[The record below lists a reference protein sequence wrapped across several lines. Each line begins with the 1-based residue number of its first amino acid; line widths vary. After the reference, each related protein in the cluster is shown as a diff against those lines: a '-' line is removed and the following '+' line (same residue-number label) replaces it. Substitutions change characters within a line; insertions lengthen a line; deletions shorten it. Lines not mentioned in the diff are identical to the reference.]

1 MRSLLFW
8 VNLSVLLAIYVAPSY
23 GVKENDLPLYS
34 QNLFTCKDGSK
45 TISIGQVNDD
55 YCDCPDGSDEPG
67 TSACSN
73 GHFFCKNEG
82 SFGKT
87 VPSSRVND
95 GICDCCDGS
104 DEYDGF
110 STCANTCAEEHAKW
124 LIDNQFRIQGFAK
137 GTEILR
143 SWIQT
148 SKERMAEAESSKTA
162 LEEKIAHLETEIVMK
177 RELVAS
183 MEAHPESDPDVVVVD
198 DDSVKSRP
206 ERLYELYSKLGL
218 NSFSA
223 NDLKYLI
230 VKTLYRASDYNE
242 MVMNGFQEDLLEISE
257 HASMKEEVEVSELR
271 EVVEMELPDQE
282 SETLKKEKE
291 ELERLEKEKSIAE
304 TELSQKGGNEFFG
317 GNQEFYMMK
326 GECYSHRFN
335 KYEYKACPYG
345 KATQDSISI
354 GSSFSIIDSNGA
366 MIRDASRNLHVNE
379 ENVIEGGDVFFYW
392 KNGQKCW
399 NGPYRSLKLKLVCG
413 SEVEIR
419 NLVEPSMCV
428 YEGELATPAVCPLYC
443 VCS

>member
-1 MRSLLFW
+1 
-8 VNLSVLLAIYVAPSY
+8 
-23 GVKENDLPLYS
+23 
-34 QNLFTCKDGSK
+34 
-45 TISIGQVNDD
+45 
-55 YCDCPDGSDEPG
+55 
-67 TSACSN
+67 
-73 GHFFCKNEG
+73 
-82 SFGKT
+82 
-87 VPSSRVND
+87 
-95 GICDCCDGS
+95 
-104 DEYDGF
+104 
-110 STCANTCAEEHAKW
+110 
-124 LIDNQFRIQGFAK
+124 
-137 GTEILR
+137 
-143 SWIQT
+143 
-148 SKERMAEAESSKTA
+148 MAEAESSKAA

-206 ERLYELYSKLGL
+206 ERLYELYGKLGL

-326 GECYSHRFN
+326 GECYSHRV
-335 KYEYKACPYG
+335 C
-345 KATQDSISI
+345 
-354 GSSFSIIDSNGA
+354 IDLC
-366 MIRDASRNLHVNE
+366 IH
-379 ENVIEGGDVFFYW
+379 
-392 KNGQKCW
+392 
-399 NGPYRSLKLKLVCG
+399 RSLTNTNTKLVLTERQHRIA
-413 SEVEIR
+413 SPSVVPSPLSIR
-419 NLVEPSMCV
+419 TER
-428 YEGELATPAVCPLYC
+428 
-443 VCS
+443 

>member
-1 MRSLLFW
+1 
-8 VNLSVLLAIYVAPSY
+8 
-23 GVKENDLPLYS
+23 
-34 QNLFTCKDGSK
+34 
-45 TISIGQVNDD
+45 
-55 YCDCPDGSDEPG
+55 
-67 TSACSN
+67 
-73 GHFFCKNEG
+73 
-82 SFGKT
+82 
-87 VPSSRVND
+87 
-95 GICDCCDGS
+95 
-104 DEYDGF
+104 
-110 STCANTCAEEHAKW
+110 
-124 LIDNQFRIQGFAK
+124 
-137 GTEILR
+137 
-143 SWIQT
+143 
-148 SKERMAEAESSKTA
+148 MAEAESSKTA

-242 MVMNGFQEDLLEISE
+242 MVMNGFQEDLLEISK

-326 GECYSHRFN
+326 GECYSHRV
-335 KYEYKACPYG
+335 C
-345 KATQDSISI
+345 
-354 GSSFSIIDSNGA
+354 IDLC
-366 MIRDASRNLHVNE
+366 IH
-379 ENVIEGGDVFFYW
+379 
-392 KNGQKCW
+392 
-399 NGPYRSLKLKLVCG
+399 RSLTNTNTKLVLTERQHRIAFP
-413 SEVEIR
+413 SVVPSPLSIR
-419 NLVEPSMCV
+419 TER
-428 YEGELATPAVCPLYC
+428 
-443 VCS
+443 

>member
-1 MRSLLFW
+1 
-8 VNLSVLLAIYVAPSY
+8 
-23 GVKENDLPLYS
+23 
-34 QNLFTCKDGSK
+34 
-45 TISIGQVNDD
+45 
-55 YCDCPDGSDEPG
+55 
-67 TSACSN
+67 
-73 GHFFCKNEG
+73 
-82 SFGKT
+82 
-87 VPSSRVND
+87 
-95 GICDCCDGS
+95 
-104 DEYDGF
+104 
-110 STCANTCAEEHAKW
+110 
-124 LIDNQFRIQGFAK
+124 
-137 GTEILR
+137 
-143 SWIQT
+143 
-148 SKERMAEAESSKTA
+148 MAEAESSKTA

-291 ELERLEKEKSIAE
+291 ELARLEKEKSIAE

-326 GECYSHRFN
+326 GECYSHRV
-335 KYEYKACPYG
+335 C
-345 KATQDSISI
+345 
-354 GSSFSIIDSNGA
+354 IDLC
-366 MIRDASRNLHVNE
+366 IH
-379 ENVIEGGDVFFYW
+379 
-392 KNGQKCW
+392 
-399 NGPYRSLKLKLVCG
+399 RSLTNTNTKLVLTERQHRIAFP
-413 SEVEIR
+413 SVVPSPLSIR
-419 NLVEPSMCV
+419 TER
-428 YEGELATPAVCPLYC
+428 
-443 VCS
+443 

>member
-1 MRSLLFW
+1 
-8 VNLSVLLAIYVAPSY
+8 
-23 GVKENDLPLYS
+23 
-34 QNLFTCKDGSK
+34 
-45 TISIGQVNDD
+45 
-55 YCDCPDGSDEPG
+55 
-67 TSACSN
+67 
-73 GHFFCKNEG
+73 
-82 SFGKT
+82 
-87 VPSSRVND
+87 
-95 GICDCCDGS
+95 
-104 DEYDGF
+104 
-110 STCANTCAEEHAKW
+110 
-124 LIDNQFRIQGFAK
+124 
-137 GTEILR
+137 
-143 SWIQT
+143 
-148 SKERMAEAESSKTA
+148 MAEAESSKTA
-162 LEEKIAHLETEIVMK
+162 LEEKIAHLKTEIVMK

-326 GECYSHRFN
+326 GECYSHRV
-335 KYEYKACPYG
+335 C
-345 KATQDSISI
+345 
-354 GSSFSIIDSNGA
+354 IDLC
-366 MIRDASRNLHVNE
+366 IH
-379 ENVIEGGDVFFYW
+379 
-392 KNGQKCW
+392 
-399 NGPYRSLKLKLVCG
+399 RSLTNTNTKLVLTERQHRIAFP
-413 SEVEIR
+413 SVVPSPLSIR
-419 NLVEPSMCV
+419 TER
-428 YEGELATPAVCPLYC
+428 
-443 VCS
+443 

>member
-1 MRSLLFW
+1 
-8 VNLSVLLAIYVAPSY
+8 
-23 GVKENDLPLYS
+23 
-34 QNLFTCKDGSK
+34 
-45 TISIGQVNDD
+45 
-55 YCDCPDGSDEPG
+55 
-67 TSACSN
+67 
-73 GHFFCKNEG
+73 
-82 SFGKT
+82 
-87 VPSSRVND
+87 
-95 GICDCCDGS
+95 
-104 DEYDGF
+104 
-110 STCANTCAEEHAKW
+110 
-124 LIDNQFRIQGFAK
+124 
-137 GTEILR
+137 
-143 SWIQT
+143 
-148 SKERMAEAESSKTA
+148 MAEAESSKTA

-206 ERLYELYSKLGL
+206 ERLYELYGKLGL

-326 GECYSHRFN
+326 GECYSHRV
-335 KYEYKACPYG
+335 C
-345 KATQDSISI
+345 
-354 GSSFSIIDSNGA
+354 IDLC
-366 MIRDASRNLHVNE
+366 IH
-379 ENVIEGGDVFFYW
+379 
-392 KNGQKCW
+392 
-399 NGPYRSLKLKLVCG
+399 RSLTNTSTKLVLTERQHRIA
-413 SEVEIR
+413 SPSVVPSPLSIR
-419 NLVEPSMCV
+419 TER
-428 YEGELATPAVCPLYC
+428 
-443 VCS
+443 

>member
-1 MRSLLFW
+1 
-8 VNLSVLLAIYVAPSY
+8 
-23 GVKENDLPLYS
+23 
-34 QNLFTCKDGSK
+34 
-45 TISIGQVNDD
+45 
-55 YCDCPDGSDEPG
+55 
-67 TSACSN
+67 
-73 GHFFCKNEG
+73 
-82 SFGKT
+82 
-87 VPSSRVND
+87 
-95 GICDCCDGS
+95 
-104 DEYDGF
+104 
-110 STCANTCAEEHAKW
+110 
-124 LIDNQFRIQGFAK
+124 
-137 GTEILR
+137 
-143 SWIQT
+143 
-148 SKERMAEAESSKTA
+148 MAEAESSKTA

-257 HASMKEEVEVSELR
+257 HASLKEEVEVSELR

-326 GECYSHRFN
+326 GECYSHRV
-335 KYEYKACPYG
+335 C
-345 KATQDSISI
+345 
-354 GSSFSIIDSNGA
+354 IDLC
-366 MIRDASRNLHVNE
+366 IH
-379 ENVIEGGDVFFYW
+379 
-392 KNGQKCW
+392 C
-399 NGPYRSLKLKLVCG
+399 SLTNTNTKLVLTERQHRIAFP
-413 SEVEIR
+413 SVVPSPLSIR
-419 NLVEPSMCV
+419 TER
-428 YEGELATPAVCPLYC
+428 
-443 VCS
+443 

>member
-1 MRSLLFW
+1 
-8 VNLSVLLAIYVAPSY
+8 
-23 GVKENDLPLYS
+23 
-34 QNLFTCKDGSK
+34 
-45 TISIGQVNDD
+45 
-55 YCDCPDGSDEPG
+55 
-67 TSACSN
+67 
-73 GHFFCKNEG
+73 
-82 SFGKT
+82 
-87 VPSSRVND
+87 
-95 GICDCCDGS
+95 
-104 DEYDGF
+104 
-110 STCANTCAEEHAKW
+110 
-124 LIDNQFRIQGFAK
+124 
-137 GTEILR
+137 
-143 SWIQT
+143 
-148 SKERMAEAESSKTA
+148 MAEAESSKTA
-162 LEEKIAHLETEIVMK
+162 LEEKIAHLKTEIAMK

-326 GECYSHRFN
+326 GECYSHRV
-335 KYEYKACPYG
+335 C
-345 KATQDSISI
+345 
-354 GSSFSIIDSNGA
+354 IDLC
-366 MIRDASRNLHVNE
+366 IH
-379 ENVIEGGDVFFYW
+379 
-392 KNGQKCW
+392 
-399 NGPYRSLKLKLVCG
+399 RSLTNTNTKLVLTERQHRIAFP
-413 SEVEIR
+413 SVVPSPLSIR
-419 NLVEPSMCV
+419 TER
-428 YEGELATPAVCPLYC
+428 
-443 VCS
+443 

>member
-1 MRSLLFW
+1 
-8 VNLSVLLAIYVAPSY
+8 
-23 GVKENDLPLYS
+23 
-34 QNLFTCKDGSK
+34 
-45 TISIGQVNDD
+45 
-55 YCDCPDGSDEPG
+55 
-67 TSACSN
+67 
-73 GHFFCKNEG
+73 
-82 SFGKT
+82 
-87 VPSSRVND
+87 
-95 GICDCCDGS
+95 
-104 DEYDGF
+104 
-110 STCANTCAEEHAKW
+110 
-124 LIDNQFRIQGFAK
+124 
-137 GTEILR
+137 
-143 SWIQT
+143 
-148 SKERMAEAESSKTA
+148 MAEAESSKTA

-304 TELSQKGGNEFFG
+304 TELSQKGRNEFFG

-326 GECYSHRFN
+326 GECYSHRV
-335 KYEYKACPYG
+335 C
-345 KATQDSISI
+345 
-354 GSSFSIIDSNGA
+354 IDLC
-366 MIRDASRNLHVNE
+366 IH
-379 ENVIEGGDVFFYW
+379 
-392 KNGQKCW
+392 
-399 NGPYRSLKLKLVCG
+399 RSLTNTNTKLVLTERQHWIAFP
-413 SEVEIR
+413 SVVPSPLSIR
-419 NLVEPSMCV
+419 TER
-428 YEGELATPAVCPLYC
+428 
-443 VCS
+443 

>member
-1 MRSLLFW
+1 
-8 VNLSVLLAIYVAPSY
+8 
-23 GVKENDLPLYS
+23 
-34 QNLFTCKDGSK
+34 
-45 TISIGQVNDD
+45 
-55 YCDCPDGSDEPG
+55 
-67 TSACSN
+67 
-73 GHFFCKNEG
+73 
-82 SFGKT
+82 
-87 VPSSRVND
+87 
-95 GICDCCDGS
+95 
-104 DEYDGF
+104 
-110 STCANTCAEEHAKW
+110 
-124 LIDNQFRIQGFAK
+124 
-137 GTEILR
+137 
-143 SWIQT
+143 
-148 SKERMAEAESSKTA
+148 MAEAESSKTA

-206 ERLYELYSKLGL
+206 ERLYELYGKLGL

-326 GECYSHRFN
+326 GECYSHRV
-335 KYEYKACPYG
+335 C
-345 KATQDSISI
+345 
-354 GSSFSIIDSNGA
+354 IDPC
-366 MIRDASRNLHVNE
+366 IH
-379 ENVIEGGDVFFYW
+379 
-392 KNGQKCW
+392 
-399 NGPYRSLKLKLVCG
+399 RSLTNTNTKLVHTERQHRIA
-413 SEVEIR
+413 SPSVVPSPLSIR
-419 NLVEPSMCV
+419 TER
-428 YEGELATPAVCPLYC
+428 
-443 VCS
+443 

>member
-1 MRSLLFW
+1 
-8 VNLSVLLAIYVAPSY
+8 
-23 GVKENDLPLYS
+23 
-34 QNLFTCKDGSK
+34 
-45 TISIGQVNDD
+45 
-55 YCDCPDGSDEPG
+55 
-67 TSACSN
+67 
-73 GHFFCKNEG
+73 
-82 SFGKT
+82 
-87 VPSSRVND
+87 
-95 GICDCCDGS
+95 
-104 DEYDGF
+104 
-110 STCANTCAEEHAKW
+110 
-124 LIDNQFRIQGFAK
+124 
-137 GTEILR
+137 
-143 SWIQT
+143 
-148 SKERMAEAESSKTA
+148 MAEAESSKTA
-162 LEEKIAHLETEIVMK
+162 LEEKIAHLKTEIVMK

-326 GECYSHRFN
+326 GECYSHRV
-335 KYEYKACPYG
+335 C
-345 KATQDSISI
+345 
-354 GSSFSIIDSNGA
+354 IDPC
-366 MIRDASRNLHVNE
+366 IH
-379 ENVIEGGDVFFYW
+379 
-392 KNGQKCW
+392 
-399 NGPYRSLKLKLVCG
+399 RSLTNTNTKLVLTERQHRIAFP
-413 SEVEIR
+413 SVVPSPLSIR
-419 NLVEPSMCV
+419 TER
-428 YEGELATPAVCPLYC
+428 
-443 VCS
+443 

>member
-1 MRSLLFW
+1 
-8 VNLSVLLAIYVAPSY
+8 
-23 GVKENDLPLYS
+23 
-34 QNLFTCKDGSK
+34 
-45 TISIGQVNDD
+45 
-55 YCDCPDGSDEPG
+55 
-67 TSACSN
+67 
-73 GHFFCKNEG
+73 
-82 SFGKT
+82 
-87 VPSSRVND
+87 
-95 GICDCCDGS
+95 
-104 DEYDGF
+104 
-110 STCANTCAEEHAKW
+110 
-124 LIDNQFRIQGFAK
+124 
-137 GTEILR
+137 
-143 SWIQT
+143 
-148 SKERMAEAESSKTA
+148 MAEAESSKTA

-218 NSFSA
+218 KSFSA

-326 GECYSHRFN
+326 GECYSHRV
-335 KYEYKACPYG
+335 C
-345 KATQDSISI
+345 
-354 GSSFSIIDSNGA
+354 IDLC
-366 MIRDASRNLHVNE
+366 IH
-379 ENVIEGGDVFFYW
+379 
-392 KNGQKCW
+392 
-399 NGPYRSLKLKLVCG
+399 RSLTNTNTKLVLTERQHRIAFP
-413 SEVEIR
+413 SVVPSPLSIR
-419 NLVEPSMCV
+419 TER
-428 YEGELATPAVCPLYC
+428 
-443 VCS
+443 

>member
-1 MRSLLFW
+1 
-8 VNLSVLLAIYVAPSY
+8 
-23 GVKENDLPLYS
+23 
-34 QNLFTCKDGSK
+34 
-45 TISIGQVNDD
+45 
-55 YCDCPDGSDEPG
+55 
-67 TSACSN
+67 
-73 GHFFCKNEG
+73 
-82 SFGKT
+82 
-87 VPSSRVND
+87 
-95 GICDCCDGS
+95 
-104 DEYDGF
+104 
-110 STCANTCAEEHAKW
+110 
-124 LIDNQFRIQGFAK
+124 
-137 GTEILR
+137 
-143 SWIQT
+143 
-148 SKERMAEAESSKTA
+148 MAEAESSKTA

-271 EVVEMELPDQE
+271 EVVEMEFPDQE

-326 GECYSHRFN
+326 GECYSHRV
-335 KYEYKACPYG
+335 C
-345 KATQDSISI
+345 
-354 GSSFSIIDSNGA
+354 IDLC
-366 MIRDASRNLHVNE
+366 IH
-379 ENVIEGGDVFFYW
+379 
-392 KNGQKCW
+392 
-399 NGPYRSLKLKLVCG
+399 RSLTNTNTKLVLTERQHRIAFP
-413 SEVEIR
+413 SVVPSPLSIR
-419 NLVEPSMCV
+419 TER
-428 YEGELATPAVCPLYC
+428 
-443 VCS
+443 

>member
-1 MRSLLFW
+1 
-8 VNLSVLLAIYVAPSY
+8 
-23 GVKENDLPLYS
+23 
-34 QNLFTCKDGSK
+34 
-45 TISIGQVNDD
+45 
-55 YCDCPDGSDEPG
+55 
-67 TSACSN
+67 
-73 GHFFCKNEG
+73 
-82 SFGKT
+82 
-87 VPSSRVND
+87 
-95 GICDCCDGS
+95 
-104 DEYDGF
+104 
-110 STCANTCAEEHAKW
+110 
-124 LIDNQFRIQGFAK
+124 
-137 GTEILR
+137 
-143 SWIQT
+143 
-148 SKERMAEAESSKTA
+148 MAEAESSKTA

-291 ELERLEKEKSIAE
+291 ELEQLEKEKSIAE

-326 GECYSHRFN
+326 GECYSHRV
-335 KYEYKACPYG
+335 C
-345 KATQDSISI
+345 
-354 GSSFSIIDSNGA
+354 IDLC
-366 MIRDASRNLHVNE
+366 I
-379 ENVIEGGDVFFYW
+379 
-392 KNGQKCW
+392 
-399 NGPYRSLKLKLVCG
+399 PRSLTNTNTKLVLTERQHRIAFP
-413 SEVEIR
+413 SVVPSPLSIR
-419 NLVEPSMCV
+419 TER
-428 YEGELATPAVCPLYC
+428 
-443 VCS
+443 

>member
-1 MRSLLFW
+1 
-8 VNLSVLLAIYVAPSY
+8 
-23 GVKENDLPLYS
+23 
-34 QNLFTCKDGSK
+34 
-45 TISIGQVNDD
+45 
-55 YCDCPDGSDEPG
+55 
-67 TSACSN
+67 
-73 GHFFCKNEG
+73 
-82 SFGKT
+82 
-87 VPSSRVND
+87 
-95 GICDCCDGS
+95 
-104 DEYDGF
+104 
-110 STCANTCAEEHAKW
+110 
-124 LIDNQFRIQGFAK
+124 
-137 GTEILR
+137 
-143 SWIQT
+143 
-148 SKERMAEAESSKTA
+148 MAEAESSKTA
-162 LEEKIAHLETEIVMK
+162 LEEKITHLETEIVMK

-326 GECYSHRFN
+326 GECYSHRV
-335 KYEYKACPYG
+335 C
-345 KATQDSISI
+345 
-354 GSSFSIIDSNGA
+354 IDLC
-366 MIRDASRNLHVNE
+366 IH
-379 ENVIEGGDVFFYW
+379 
-392 KNGQKCW
+392 
-399 NGPYRSLKLKLVCG
+399 RSLTNTNTKLVLTERQHRIAFP
-413 SEVEIR
+413 SVVPSPLSIR
-419 NLVEPSMCV
+419 TER
-428 YEGELATPAVCPLYC
+428 
-443 VCS
+443 

>member
-1 MRSLLFW
+1 
-8 VNLSVLLAIYVAPSY
+8 
-23 GVKENDLPLYS
+23 
-34 QNLFTCKDGSK
+34 
-45 TISIGQVNDD
+45 
-55 YCDCPDGSDEPG
+55 
-67 TSACSN
+67 
-73 GHFFCKNEG
+73 
-82 SFGKT
+82 
-87 VPSSRVND
+87 
-95 GICDCCDGS
+95 
-104 DEYDGF
+104 
-110 STCANTCAEEHAKW
+110 
-124 LIDNQFRIQGFAK
+124 
-137 GTEILR
+137 
-143 SWIQT
+143 
-148 SKERMAEAESSKTA
+148 MAEAESSKTA

-206 ERLYELYSKLGL
+206 ERLYELYGKLGL

-326 GECYSHRFN
+326 GECYSHRV
-335 KYEYKACPYG
+335 C
-345 KATQDSISI
+345 
-354 GSSFSIIDSNGA
+354 IDLC
-366 MIRDASRNLHVNE
+366 IH
-379 ENVIEGGDVFFYW
+379 
-392 KNGQKCW
+392 
-399 NGPYRSLKLKLVCG
+399 RSLTNTNTKLVLTERQHRIA
-413 SEVEIR
+413 SPSVVPSPLSIR
-419 NLVEPSMCV
+419 TER
-428 YEGELATPAVCPLYC
+428 
-443 VCS
+443 

>member
-1 MRSLLFW
+1 
-8 VNLSVLLAIYVAPSY
+8 
-23 GVKENDLPLYS
+23 
-34 QNLFTCKDGSK
+34 
-45 TISIGQVNDD
+45 
-55 YCDCPDGSDEPG
+55 
-67 TSACSN
+67 
-73 GHFFCKNEG
+73 
-82 SFGKT
+82 
-87 VPSSRVND
+87 
-95 GICDCCDGS
+95 
-104 DEYDGF
+104 
-110 STCANTCAEEHAKW
+110 
-124 LIDNQFRIQGFAK
+124 
-137 GTEILR
+137 
-143 SWIQT
+143 
-148 SKERMAEAESSKTA
+148 MAEAESSKTA
-162 LEEKIAHLETEIVMK
+162 LEEKITHLETEIVMK

-326 GECYSHRFN
+326 GECYSHRV
-335 KYEYKACPYG
+335 C
-345 KATQDSISI
+345 
-354 GSSFSIIDSNGA
+354 IDLC
-366 MIRDASRNLHVNE
+366 IH
-379 ENVIEGGDVFFYW
+379 
-392 KNGQKCW
+392 
-399 NGPYRSLKLKLVCG
+399 RSLTNTNTKLVLTERQHRIA
-413 SEVEIR
+413 SPSVVPSPLSIR
-419 NLVEPSMCV
+419 TER
-428 YEGELATPAVCPLYC
+428 
-443 VCS
+443 

>member
-1 MRSLLFW
+1 
-8 VNLSVLLAIYVAPSY
+8 
-23 GVKENDLPLYS
+23 
-34 QNLFTCKDGSK
+34 
-45 TISIGQVNDD
+45 
-55 YCDCPDGSDEPG
+55 
-67 TSACSN
+67 
-73 GHFFCKNEG
+73 
-82 SFGKT
+82 
-87 VPSSRVND
+87 
-95 GICDCCDGS
+95 
-104 DEYDGF
+104 
-110 STCANTCAEEHAKW
+110 
-124 LIDNQFRIQGFAK
+124 
-137 GTEILR
+137 
-143 SWIQT
+143 
-148 SKERMAEAESSKTA
+148 MAEAESSKTA

-326 GECYSHRFN
+326 GECYSHRV
-335 KYEYKACPYG
+335 C
-345 KATQDSISI
+345 
-354 GSSFSIIDSNGA
+354 IDLC
-366 MIRDASRNLHVNE
+366 IH
-379 ENVIEGGDVFFYW
+379 
-392 KNGQKCW
+392 
-399 NGPYRSLKLKLVCG
+399 RSLTNTNTKLVLTERQHRIA
-413 SEVEIR
+413 SPSVVPSPLSIR
-419 NLVEPSMCV
+419 TER
-428 YEGELATPAVCPLYC
+428 
-443 VCS
+443 

>member
-1 MRSLLFW
+1 
-8 VNLSVLLAIYVAPSY
+8 
-23 GVKENDLPLYS
+23 
-34 QNLFTCKDGSK
+34 
-45 TISIGQVNDD
+45 
-55 YCDCPDGSDEPG
+55 
-67 TSACSN
+67 
-73 GHFFCKNEG
+73 
-82 SFGKT
+82 
-87 VPSSRVND
+87 
-95 GICDCCDGS
+95 
-104 DEYDGF
+104 
-110 STCANTCAEEHAKW
+110 
-124 LIDNQFRIQGFAK
+124 
-137 GTEILR
+137 
-143 SWIQT
+143 
-148 SKERMAEAESSKTA
+148 MAEAESSKTA

-282 SETLKKEKE
+282 SETLKNEKE

-326 GECYSHRFN
+326 GECYSHRV
-335 KYEYKACPYG
+335 C
-345 KATQDSISI
+345 
-354 GSSFSIIDSNGA
+354 IDLC
-366 MIRDASRNLHVNE
+366 IH
-379 ENVIEGGDVFFYW
+379 
-392 KNGQKCW
+392 
-399 NGPYRSLKLKLVCG
+399 RSLTNTNTKLVLTERQHRIA
-413 SEVEIR
+413 SPSVVPSPLSIR
-419 NLVEPSMCV
+419 TER
-428 YEGELATPAVCPLYC
+428 
-443 VCS
+443 

>member
-1 MRSLLFW
+1 
-8 VNLSVLLAIYVAPSY
+8 
-23 GVKENDLPLYS
+23 
-34 QNLFTCKDGSK
+34 
-45 TISIGQVNDD
+45 
-55 YCDCPDGSDEPG
+55 
-67 TSACSN
+67 
-73 GHFFCKNEG
+73 
-82 SFGKT
+82 
-87 VPSSRVND
+87 
-95 GICDCCDGS
+95 
-104 DEYDGF
+104 
-110 STCANTCAEEHAKW
+110 
-124 LIDNQFRIQGFAK
+124 
-137 GTEILR
+137 
-143 SWIQT
+143 
-148 SKERMAEAESSKTA
+148 MAEAESSKTA

-271 EVVEMELPDQE
+271 EVVEMELPEQE

-326 GECYSHRFN
+326 GECYSHRV
-335 KYEYKACPYG
+335 C
-345 KATQDSISI
+345 
-354 GSSFSIIDSNGA
+354 IDLC
-366 MIRDASRNLHVNE
+366 IH
-379 ENVIEGGDVFFYW
+379 
-392 KNGQKCW
+392 
-399 NGPYRSLKLKLVCG
+399 RSLTNTNTKLVLTERQHRIAFP
-413 SEVEIR
+413 SVVPSPLSIR
-419 NLVEPSMCV
+419 TER
-428 YEGELATPAVCPLYC
+428 
-443 VCS
+443 

>member
-1 MRSLLFW
+1 
-8 VNLSVLLAIYVAPSY
+8 
-23 GVKENDLPLYS
+23 
-34 QNLFTCKDGSK
+34 
-45 TISIGQVNDD
+45 
-55 YCDCPDGSDEPG
+55 
-67 TSACSN
+67 
-73 GHFFCKNEG
+73 
-82 SFGKT
+82 
-87 VPSSRVND
+87 
-95 GICDCCDGS
+95 
-104 DEYDGF
+104 
-110 STCANTCAEEHAKW
+110 
-124 LIDNQFRIQGFAK
+124 
-137 GTEILR
+137 
-143 SWIQT
+143 
-148 SKERMAEAESSKTA
+148 MAEAESSKTA

-257 HASMKEEVEVSELR
+257 HASMKEVEVSELR

-326 GECYSHRFN
+326 GECYSHRV
-335 KYEYKACPYG
+335 C
-345 KATQDSISI
+345 
-354 GSSFSIIDSNGA
+354 IDLC
-366 MIRDASRNLHVNE
+366 IH
-379 ENVIEGGDVFFYW
+379 
-392 KNGQKCW
+392 
-399 NGPYRSLKLKLVCG
+399 RSLTNTNTKLVLTERQHRIA
-413 SEVEIR
+413 SPSVVPSPLSIR
-419 NLVEPSMCV
+419 TER
-428 YEGELATPAVCPLYC
+428 
-443 VCS
+443 

>member
-1 MRSLLFW
+1 
-8 VNLSVLLAIYVAPSY
+8 
-23 GVKENDLPLYS
+23 
-34 QNLFTCKDGSK
+34 
-45 TISIGQVNDD
+45 
-55 YCDCPDGSDEPG
+55 
-67 TSACSN
+67 
-73 GHFFCKNEG
+73 
-82 SFGKT
+82 
-87 VPSSRVND
+87 
-95 GICDCCDGS
+95 
-104 DEYDGF
+104 
-110 STCANTCAEEHAKW
+110 
-124 LIDNQFRIQGFAK
+124 
-137 GTEILR
+137 
-143 SWIQT
+143 
-148 SKERMAEAESSKTA
+148 MAEAESSKTA

-206 ERLYELYSKLGL
+206 ERLYELYGKLGL

-326 GECYSHRFN
+326 GECYSHRV
-335 KYEYKACPYG
+335 C
-345 KATQDSISI
+345 
-354 GSSFSIIDSNGA
+354 IDLC
-366 MIRDASRNLHVNE
+366 IH
-379 ENVIEGGDVFFYW
+379 
-392 KNGQKCW
+392 
-399 NGPYRSLKLKLVCG
+399 RSLTNTNTKLVLTERQHRIVFP
-413 SEVEIR
+413 SVVPSPLSIR
-419 NLVEPSMCV
+419 TER
-428 YEGELATPAVCPLYC
+428 
-443 VCS
+443 